1 MIDLLKIAVSLFP
14 VFFFLIV
21 LILLDSFKIVKLRSV
36 ILALI
41 VGSIAALLSLILN
54 SRMLGAIQWDIQYY
68 SRYAAPFIEETLK
81 GLFIVYLIKSR
92 KIGFMVDAAI
102 FGFAIGAGFAFV
114 ENVYYLQTLQSSNI
128 LIWIIRGFGTAVMHG
143 GTTAIFAILT
153 KGLMDRYSSEAF
165 YFFIPSLLLAI
176 FVHSFFNHFV
186 LSPVMMTL
194 AQLVLLP
201 MLIAIVF
208 KQSEKVLREWLE
220 IGFESDVWLLE
231 YITSGNISETKIGKY
246 LYSLKNKFRGEIVA
260 DMLCL
265 LQIHLEL
272 AVRAKG
278 ILLMQEAGFK
288 SQVDPEIKQKF
299 AELKYL
305 EQSIGKTGKLALSP
319 ILHTTSQDLWQMYLL
334 DKK

>member
-1 MIDLLKIAVSLFP
+1 VIELIKITVSLFP
-14 VFFFLIV
+14 VFFFLLV
-21 LILLDSFKIVKLRSV
+21 LILLDSFKIVKVRSV
-36 ILALI
+36 IVALV
-41 VGSIAALLSLILN
+41 VGSIAALLSLIIN
-54 SRMLGAIQWDIQYY
+54 TRMLNIIQFEIQIY
-68 SRYAAPFIEETLK
+68 SRYIAPLIEEALK
-81 GLFIVYLIKSR
+81 GLFIVYLIKSK

-143 GTTAIFAILT
+143 GTTAIFAIMT
-153 KGLMDRYSSEAF
+153 KALMDRYSSEVF
-165 YFFIPSLLLAI
+165 YFFIPSLLVAI

-186 LSPVMMTL
+186 LPPVMMTL

-201 MLIAIVF
+201 VLITIIF

-231 YITSGNISETKIGKY
+231 YINTGNLSETKIGRY
-246 LYSLKNKFRGEIVA
+246 LHSLKDKFSGEIVA

-265 LQIHLEL
+265 LRLHLEL

-278 ILLMQEAGFK
+278 ILLMKEAGFK
-288 SQVDPEIKQKF
+288 SQVDPELKQKF

-305 EQSIGKTGKLALSP
+305 EKSIGKTGKLALSP

-334 DKK
+334 DK

>member
-1 MIDLLKIAVSLFP
+1 MIELIKITVSLFP

-21 LILLDSFKIVKLRSV
+21 LILLDSFKIVKVRSV
-36 ILALI
+36 IVALV
-41 VGSIAALLSLILN
+41 VGSIAALLSLIIN
-54 SRMLGAIQWDIQYY
+54 TRMLNIIQFEIQIY
-68 SRYAAPFIEETLK
+68 SRYIAPLIEEALK
-81 GLFIVYLIKSR
+81 GLFIVYLIKSK

-143 GTTAIFAILT
+143 GTTAIFAIMT
-153 KGLMDRYSSEAF
+153 KALMDRYSSEAF
-165 YFFIPSLLLAI
+165 YFFIPSLLVAI

-186 LSPVMMTL
+186 LPPVMMTL

-201 MLIAIVF
+201 VLITIIF

-231 YITSGNISETKIGKY
+231 YINTGNLSETKIGRY
-246 LYSLKNKFRGEIVA
+246 LHSLKDKFPGEIVA

-265 LQIHLEL
+265 LRLHLEL

-278 ILLMQEAGFK
+278 ILLMKEAGFK
-288 SQVDPEIKQKF
+288 SQVDPELKQKF

-305 EQSIGKTGKLALSP
+305 EKSIGKTGKLALSP
-319 ILHTTSQDLWQMYLL
+319 IIHTTSQDLWQMYLL

>member
-1 MIDLLKIAVSLFP
+1 MIELIKITVSLFP

-21 LILLDSFKIVKLRSV
+21 LILLDSFKIVKVRSV
-36 ILALI
+36 ILALV
-41 VGSIAALLSLILN
+41 VGSIAALLSLLINTWILN
-54 SRMLGAIQWDIQYY
+54 TIQFEIQIY
-68 SRYAAPFIEETLK
+68 SRYIAPLIEETLK
-81 GLFIVYLIKSR
+81 GLFIVYLIKSK

-143 GTTAIFAILT
+143 GTTAIFAIMS
-153 KGLMDRYSSEAF
+153 KGLMDRYSSQAF
-165 YFFIPSLLLAI
+165 YFFIPSLLSAI

-186 LSPVMMTL
+186 LPPVMMTL

-201 MLIAIVF
+201 VLIMIVF

-231 YITSGNISETKIGKY
+231 YINTGNISETKIGRY
-246 LYSLKNKFRGEIVA
+246 LHSLKDKFPGEIVA

-265 LQIHLEL
+265 LRLHLEL

-299 AELKYL
+299 TELKYL
-305 EQSIGKTGKLALSP
+305 EKSIGKTGKLALSP
-319 ILHTTSQDLWQMYLL
+319 ILHSTSQDLWQMYLL